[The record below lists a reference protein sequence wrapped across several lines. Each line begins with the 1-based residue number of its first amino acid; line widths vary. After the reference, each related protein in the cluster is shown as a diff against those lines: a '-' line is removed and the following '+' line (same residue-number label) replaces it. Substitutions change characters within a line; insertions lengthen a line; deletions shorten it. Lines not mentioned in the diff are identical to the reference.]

1 MIKGKMAGIAFGG
14 LAGFLVINRV
24 FNLIENSVKSV
35 CDASKWKNYYKYGKD
50 GTMVAPGYSMHTHKI
65 DDEHEVIVEDESQ
78 TKQNDAQK
86 PQEPSAMDVI
96 NKAVDKIFGDEKKPE
111 EASEGQEKDDNE
123 PSVSCDEIEDPL
135 YVESLENGVELKGE
149 DTDGDDIFNVEID
162 SEDTEE

>member
-35 CDASKWKNYYKYGKD
+35 CDASKWKYYKYGKD

-65 DDEHEVIVEDESQ
+65 NDEHEVVVEDENQ

-111 EASEGQEKDDNE
+111 EASEEPEKDDNE
-123 PSVSCDEIEDPL
+123 PSVDCDEIENPL

-162 SEDTEE
+162 SEETEE